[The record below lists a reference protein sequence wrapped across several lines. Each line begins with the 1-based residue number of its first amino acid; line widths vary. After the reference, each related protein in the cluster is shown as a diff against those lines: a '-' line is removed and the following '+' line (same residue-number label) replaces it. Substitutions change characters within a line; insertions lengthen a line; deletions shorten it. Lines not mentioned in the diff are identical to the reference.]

1 MQTDSSEVAATGAA
15 AAPVKLVAKWG
26 KQRIEISLT
35 VEDTIGTVKQRLQD
49 ETGVLEKRQKLIGLV
64 AVKGGAKA
72 VTDDLVLGDLKV
84 KKKKGD
90 DDGPVVHEFIMMG
103 TAEKD
108 IFVDPSEKDD
118 LPEVVDDFELDFNV
132 SGWDVLDDRVISVCC
147 PVRFSSCFHLIAVLQ
162 AGSSEWLNHVANGEN
177 LKKFTDHTEVHLIN
191 PPRPGKPLLVLDLDH
206 TLLDFSRKQLQLDNN
221 HQVGQGSAASMK
233 RPFMDEFL
241 TEMYKYY
248 DLVVWSQTSWRWL
261 ETKLVELG
269 MIAHAGYKF
278 CFVLDKTSM

>member
-1 MQTDSSEVAATGAA
+1 MQEQYLDNIVTTTTQQHFSSSISAAPFNKQSYFFDKLLIKATMDSSEIQTESADTAATGVA

-26 KQRIEISLT
+26 KQRIEITLS
-35 VEDTIGTVKQRLQD
+35 VVDTIGTVKQRLQD

-64 AVKGGAKA
+64 AIKGGAKA

-132 SGWDVLDDRVISVCC
+132 SGWDVLESLWFLCAVQC
-147 PVRFSSCFHLIAVLQ
+147 PVRFSFCFHLI
-162 AGSSEWLNHVANGEN
+162 
-177 LKKFTDHTEVHLIN
+177 
-191 PPRPGKPLLVLDLDH
+191 
-206 TLLDFSRKQLQLDNN
+206 
-221 HQVGQGSAASMK
+221 
-233 RPFMDEFL
+233 
-241 TEMYKYY
+241 
-248 DLVVWSQTSWRWL
+248 
-261 ETKLVELG
+261 
-269 MIAHAGYKF
+269 F
-278 CFVLDKTSM
+278 CFAGRQQRMAESRGQW